1 MEQENRRKRRKAIPA
16 QPKKEPVADEL
27 QAAPKEKPRGKLRWR
42 WLLNTLAATFV
53 VVALAVTA
61 FSLAMYSYYSS
72 TILATLEGKAQTA
85 AGMFRNYTDTT
96 YLFTAR
102 QFVNQFEEKS
112 TIELQILNAGGRVL
126 MSSTMDI
133 SGASVDSSDVRTAI
147 SEKRVATSMGPDGNT
162 GDHVVS
168 ASAPVVYNGTV
179 VGVVRMVTSL
189 RKVETQMTRIIAATS
204 SVGAVILIV
213 MGVSAS
219 FFIRSVLDPV
229 IRVTETAKRIA
240 TGSYGVQMEKRS
252 NDEMGELVDAI
263 NDMSMKIDQAERTQ
277 SEFISSVSHEL
288 RTPLTAISGWAETL
302 YNGEVRDA
310 ADVKKG
316 MGIIVSEAQRLTRMV
331 EELLEFSR
339 METGRFNLSVE
350 PIDIQAELE
359 DAVYT
364 YREFFRRK
372 GLELDYTE
380 CGGELP
386 IIDGDP
392 ERLRQVFCNLLDNA
406 DKHGGTGGRV
416 DVSVV
421 QEDASVV
428 IRIRDYGPGVPEDE
442 LPFIK
447 YKFYKGSSK
456 ARGSGIGLAVCEEI
470 INSHSGSLD
479 IGNAPGGGCVVTIRL
494 PLGVENV

>member
-1 MEQENRRKRRKAIPA
+1 MDTRRRPLIA
-16 QPKKEPVADEL
+16 V
-27 QAAPKEKPRGKLRWR
+27 
-42 WLLNTLAATFV
+42 LLIIGFGA
-53 VVALAVTA
+53 
-61 FSLAMYSYYSS
+61 
-72 TILATLEGKAQTA
+72 
-85 AGMFRNYTDTT
+85 NY
-96 YLFTAR
+96 
-102 QFVNQFEEKS
+102 
-112 TIELQILNAGGRVL
+112 
-126 MSSTMDI
+126 
-133 SGASVDSSDVRTAI
+133 
-147 SEKRVATSMGPDGNT
+147 
-162 GDHVVS
+162 
-168 ASAPVVYNGTV
+168 
-179 VGVVRMVTSL
+179 
-189 RKVETQMTRIIAATS
+189 
-204 SVGAVILIV
+204 
-213 MGVSAS
+213 
-219 FFIRSVLDPV
+219 FIKSVLDPV

-240 TGSYGVQMEKRS
+240 AGSYGVQMEKRS
-252 NDEMGELVDAI
+252 DDEMGELVDSI

-288 RTPLTAISGWAETL
+288 RTPLTAINGWAETL

-310 ADVKKG
+310 TDVKKG

-380 CGGELP
+380 AGEDLP
-386 IIDGDP
+386 IINGDP

-406 DKHGGTGGRV
+406 DKHGGAGGRIE
-416 DVSVV
+416 VSISR
-421 QEDASVV
+421 DGDDII

-456 ARGSGIGLAVCEEI
+456 VRGSGIGLAVCEEI
-470 INSHSGSLD
+470 VNSHNGTLT
-479 IGNAPGGGCVVTIRL
+479 IGNAPGGGCMVTVQL
-494 PLGVENV
+494 PVGVENV

>member
-1 MEQENRRKRRKAIPA
+1 MEMEGRGKRRKRKPA
-16 QPKKEPVADEL
+16 KPAPEPLLDERQQADG
-27 QAAPKEKPRGKLRWR
+27 QRPRGKLRWR
-42 WLLNTLAATFV
+42 WLFNTLMATFV
-53 VVALAVTA
+53 VVAIAVTA
-61 FSLAMYSYYSS
+61 FSLAMYSYYRS

-85 AGMFRNYTDTT
+85 AGMFRNYTETP
-96 YLFTAR
+96 YLYTAR
-102 QFVNQFEEKS
+102 QFISQFEEKS
-112 TIELQILNAGGRVL
+112 TIEVQILNANGRVL
-126 MSSTMDI
+126 LSSMMDI
-133 SGASVDSSDVRTAI
+133 SGASVDTPDVSDAI
-147 SEKRVATSMGPDGNT
+147 ATKRVIPFLGPDPDT
-162 GDHVVS
+162 GDHI
-168 ASAPVVYNGTV
+168 AAAAAPVVYNNTV

-189 RKVETQMTRIIAATS
+189 RQVEAQMTRIVAVTS
-204 SVGAVILIV
+204 GVGVLILII
-213 MGVSAS
+213 MGLGAS
-219 FFIRSVLDPV
+219 YFIKSVLDPV

-240 TGSYGVQMEKRS
+240 TGSYGVQMESRA
-252 NDEMGELVDAI
+252 NDEMGDLVDAI

-350 PIDIQAELE
+350 PIDILAELE

-380 CGGELP
+380 CAEELP
-386 IIDGDP
+386 IISGDP

-406 DKHGGTGGRV
+406 DKHGGSGGRIEV
-416 DVSVV
+416 TVGRDGGNV
-421 QEDASVV
+421 A
-428 IRIRDYGPGVPEDE
+428 IRIRDYGPGVPEEE

-456 ARGSGIGLAVCEEI
+456 VRGSGIGLAVCDEI
-470 INSHSGSLD
+470 VNSHNGTLD
-479 IGNAPGGGCVVTIRL
+479 IENAPGGGCAVTIRL
-494 PLGVENV
+494 PLGPESV

>member
-1 MEQENRRKRRKAIPA
+1 MEQDGRRKRRRAVPA
-16 QPKKEPVADEL
+16 QAKKEAAADEL
-27 QAAPKEKPRGKLRWR
+27 QAGQKKRPQARLRWR
-42 WLLNTLAATFV
+42 WLFNTLAATFV
-53 VVALAVTA
+53 VVALAMTA

-72 TILATLEGKAQTA
+72 TILATLESKAQTA
-85 AGMFRNYTDTT
+85 AGMFRNYTELN
-96 YLFTAR
+96 YLATAR
-102 QFVNQFEEKS
+102 QFINQFEEKNS
-112 TIELQILNAGGRVL
+112 IEVQILNSSGRIL

-147 SEKRVATSMGPDGNT
+147 AEKRLDTAIGPDAST
-162 GDHVVS
+162 DDRVVS
-168 ASAPVVYNGTV
+168 ASAPVVYNGAV

-189 RKVETQMTRIIAATS
+189 RKVEAQMTRIIAVAS
-204 SVGAVILIV
+204 AVGVAILIV
-213 MGVSAS
+213 IGLGANY
-219 FFIRSVLDPV
+219 FIKSVLDPV

-252 NDEMGELVDAI
+252 NDEMGQLVDAI

-310 ADVKKG
+310 SDVKKG

-380 CGGELP
+380 PGGDLP
-386 IIDGDP
+386 IISGDP

-406 DKHGGTGGRV
+406 DKHGGAGGQV
-416 DVSVV
+416 DVGISRE
-421 QEDASVV
+421 EDN
-428 IRIRDYGPGVPEDE
+428 ILIHIRDYGPGVPEDE

-470 INSHSGSLD
+470 INSHNGSLD
-479 IGNAPGGGCVVTIRL
+479 IGNAPGGGCLVTIRL
-494 PLGVENV
+494 PVGVENV